1 MAPTLPEQSP
11 LAAAVRCEWSR
22 EEEQLTE
29 PGAEFLQDFII
40 STTKV
45 SLEAS
50 WEPAGTFL
58 IMANKMVAVTWGSH
72 MGKTDW
78 CHGTG
83 CLVSRFDTDQ
93 GYIAVDVVQTERAS
107 ICFHVHSVKNH

>member
-1 MAPTLPEQSP
+1 M
-11 LAAAVRCEWSR
+11 AAAVRCEWSR

-50 WEPAGTFL
+50 WELAASAL
-58 IMANKMVAVTWGSH
+58 ITDNKMVAVTWGSKE
-72 MGKTDW
+72 GVIV
-78 CHGTG
+78 

-93 GYIAVDVVQTERAS
+93 GYIAVDAVKTERAS
-107 ICFHVHSVKNH
+107 ICFHVGREPSKPTSMCCK